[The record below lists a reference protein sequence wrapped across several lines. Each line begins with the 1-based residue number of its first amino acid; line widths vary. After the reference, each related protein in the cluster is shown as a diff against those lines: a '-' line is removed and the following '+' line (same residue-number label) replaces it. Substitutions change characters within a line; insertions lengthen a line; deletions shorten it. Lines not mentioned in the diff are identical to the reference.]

1 MLKVGLIG
9 LGAMGRGHLEVY
21 QGLEKENYPVELVAI
36 CDVNP
41 EKFKNEKVDFNLS
54 VGEKNEGLDKYRQFT
69 DYKEM
74 IAQCDLDYID
84 CVLPTYL
91 HAETAIYAMERG
103 LNVLCEK
110 PMALNVEQCD
120 AMIAAAERT
129 GRRLMIAQT
138 LRFWPAY
145 EEVKK
150 LLQTGEYGACVSADF
165 FRGGSTPLWSF
176 ENWLLTKERSGGV
189 VIDQHIHDVDAI
201 NWLFGIPDS
210 VTASG
215 RNVFPGSGYDAV
227 SSLYHY
233 PDGKV
238 VTAQDDWSI
247 NGGDFGFEMV
257 FRINFERG
265 AAVLRRGGFELHP
278 QAGEGEEKK
287 SLRPDLPQESAYMR
301 EIKYFC
307 ECLESG
313 APFDRC
319 PPFSTRETIRIARAE
334 IESIDGKGKVVAL

>member
-21 QGLEKENYPVELVAI
+21 QELEKQDYPIELVAI
-36 CDVNP
+36 CDVDPKRFENQRV
-41 EKFKNEKVDFNLS
+41 EDFNLS
-54 VGEKNEGLDKYRQFT
+54 VGAENEGLDKYKQYT
-69 DYKEM
+69 DYKRM
-74 IAQCDLDYID
+74 IAECDLDYID

-91 HAETAIYAMERG
+91 HAEAAIYGLEHG

-110 PMALNVEQCD
+110 PMALDVDQCD

-129 GRRLMIAQT
+129 GKRLMIAQT

-145 EEVKK
+145 EEVHR
-150 LLQTGEYGACVSADF
+150 LIRSGEFGACVSADF
-165 FRGGSTPLWSF
+165 FRGGSTPRWSF
-176 ENWLLTKERSGGV
+176 ENWLLTKDRSGGV
-189 VIDQHIHDVDAI
+189 IIDQHIHDVDAI
-201 NWLFGIPDS
+201 NWLFGVPES
-210 VTASG
+210 VCSSG

-227 SSLYHY
+227 STLYRY

-257 FRINFERG
+257 FRINFEKG
-265 AAVLRRGGFELHP
+265 AALLRRDGFELHP
-278 QAGEGEEKK
+278 DGKPSYK
-287 SLRPDLPQESAYMR
+287 PDLPTESGYMR
-301 EIKYFC
+301 EIKYFR
-307 ECLESG
+307 ECVESG

-334 IESIDGKGKVVAL
+334 IESIDGGGEKIKL